1 MRPHCLSLPN
11 LSPGTGCAPPK
22 KPPGRSMLTW
32 GLIGADGEA
41 PGALCPKDTPTGG
54 NGSAGNK
61 LSAALCPGD
70 TPADRNVSSNSVPP
84 SGAFSHAKP
93 CTSGA
98 CETAGASTV
107 VLPGRRC
114 NRQSQPM
121 PPLVPPGSRL
131 PNRTRFPLLPSR
143 PSVSTDVVS
152 VSPDTSG
159 YRPLPVGIG

>member
-1 MRPHCLSLPN
+1 MGSSGAGSGAPTSLLRVSPSTGVFPCAPTAFLLPN

-22 KPPGRSMLTW
+22 KSPGRSMLTW

-70 TPADRNVSSNSVPP
+70 TPADRNVSSKSVPP
-84 SGAFSHAKP
+84 SGAFSHSHAKP

-98 CETAGASTV
+98 CKTAGASTV
-107 VLPGRRC
+107 VLPGCRC
-114 NRQSQPM
+114 NRRSQLM
-121 PPLVPPGSRL
+121 PPPVRGA
-131 PNRTRFPLLPSR
+131 
-143 PSVSTDVVS
+143 
-152 VSPDTSG
+152 SG